1 MKMTWDDKY
10 VIGNARIDSEHQ
22 LFLGLISSFS
32 DRLDHGG
39 SIEELS
45 RTLLEIE
52 KYADFHFTSEENMM
66 EDCGYPERGHH
77 SQLHA
82 QLLSSLR
89 NKRHN
94 LLSEGTSSAQAA
106 FDFMFQWFALHTSQE
121 DKKLAKYLRQA
132 DVFLTGL

>member
-1 MKMTWDDKY
+1 MKMTWDEKY

-22 LFLGLISSFS
+22 IFLDLISSFS
-32 DRLDHGG
+32 DRVDHGA

-66 EDCGYPERGHH
+66 EDCAYPQRAHH
-77 SQLHA
+77 AQLHA
-82 QLLSSLR
+82 RLLSSLR
-89 NKRHN
+89 NKRIN
-94 LLSEGTSSAQAA
+94 LISEGSSAQTV
-106 FDFMFQWFALHTSQE
+106 FEFLFQWFALHTSQE